1 MLFSRLFSWVQKC
14 GERPRSSSGSS
25 HDPIKQPAW
34 IAKKVVAVVVVGVV
48 LLVVVVAAAVV
59 AVLVSVLVLVLMLVV
74 VVVVVVVLVVVV
86 VVVDSKHDESAV
98 SCETHPGM
106 ELSQYP
112 TRR

>member
-34 IAKKVVAVVVVGVV
+34 IAKKVVAVVVVVV
-48 LLVVVVAAAVV
+48 LLLVVVV
-59 AVLVSVLVLVLMLVV
+59 VLLLLLVLV
-74 VVVVVVVLVVVV
+74 VL
-86 VVVDSKHDESAV
+86 VVDSKHDESAM

>member
-34 IAKKVVAVVVVGVV
+34 IAKKVVAVVVVVV
-48 LLVVVVAAAVV
+48 LAAAVV
-59 AVLVSVLVLVLMLVV
+59 AVLVPVLVLVLMLVV
-74 VVVVVVVLVVVV
+74 VVVVLLLLLVLVVL
-86 VVVDSKHDESAV
+86 VVDSKHDESAM

>member
-34 IAKKVVAVVVVGVV
+34 IAKKVVAVVVVV
-48 LLVVVVAAAVV
+48 LLRVVVVVAAAVV
-59 AVLVSVLVLVLMLVV
+59 AVLVPVLVLVLMLVV
-74 VVVVVVVLVVVV
+74 VVLLLLLVLVVL
-86 VVVDSKHDESAV
+86 VVDSKHDESAM

>member
-34 IAKKVVAVVVVGVV
+34 IAKKVVAVVVVVV
-48 LLVVVVAAAVV
+48 LL
-59 AVLVSVLVLVLMLVV
+59 LLLVLV
-74 VVVVVVVLVVVV
+74 VL
-86 VVVDSKHDESAV
+86 VVDSKHDESAM

>member
-74 VVVVVVVLVVVV
+74 VVVVLVVV